1 MALVLLADSR
11 GIEKGEYKMEDL
23 KYFKKVLKDFE
34 KEIKEIQKAKSSE
47 MVSAHSRAAHPLFV
61 ELQLAVPRLGN
72 TIVETSRTRRKELAE
87 GK

>member
-1 MALVLLADSR
+1 
-11 GIEKGEYKMEDL
+11 MEDL

-34 KEIKEIQKAKSSE
+34 KEIKEIQKSKSSE
-47 MVSAHSRAAHPLFV
+47 MVSTHSRLARPLFV

-72 TIVETSRTRRKELAE
+72 TIVETSRVRKKELAE

>member
-1 MALVLLADSR
+1 
-11 GIEKGEYKMEDL
+11 MEDL

-34 KEIKEIQKAKSSE
+34 KEIKEIQKANTSE
-47 MVSAHSRAAHPLFV
+47 LVSAHSRAAHPLFV

-72 TIVETSRTRRKELAE
+72 TIVEASRDRRRKLAE

>member
-1 MALVLLADSR
+1 
-11 GIEKGEYKMEDL
+11 MEDL

-34 KEIKEIQKAKSSE
+34 KEIKEIQKANTSE
-47 MVSAHSRAAHPLFV
+47 LVSAHSRTAHPLFV

-72 TIVETSRTRRKELAE
+72 TIVEASRDRRKKLAE

>member
-1 MALVLLADSR
+1 
-11 GIEKGEYKMEDL
+11 MEDL

-34 KEIKEIQKAKSSE
+34 KEIKEMQKAKTSDL
-47 MVSAHSRAAHPLFV
+47 VSAHSRAAHPLFV

-72 TIVETSRTRRKELAE
+72 TIAETSRARRKELAE

>member
-1 MALVLLADSR
+1 
-11 GIEKGEYKMEDL
+11 MEDL

-47 MVSAHSRAAHPLFV
+47 MVSAHSRAARPLFV

-72 TIVETSRTRRKELAE
+72 TIVETSRTRKKELAE
-87 GK
+87 GR

>member
-1 MALVLLADSR
+1 
-11 GIEKGEYKMEDL
+11 MEDL

-34 KEIKEIQKAKSSE
+34 KEIKEMQKANTSE
-47 MVSAHSRAAHPLFV
+47 LVSAHSRAARPLFV

-72 TIVETSRTRRKELAE
+72 TIVEISRERRRKLAE

>member
-1 MALVLLADSR
+1 
-11 GIEKGEYKMEDL
+11 MEDL

-34 KEIKEIQKAKSSE
+34 KEIKEIQKANTSE
-47 MVSAHSRAAHPLFV
+47 LVSAHSRAAHPLFI

-72 TIVETSRTRRKELAE
+72 TIVEASRDRRKKLSE

>member
-1 MALVLLADSR
+1 MAPARQYQLIQPMGR
-11 GIEKGEYKMEDL
+11 EYKMDDL

-34 KEIKEIQKAKSSE
+34 KEIKEMQKAKTSE
-47 MVSAHSRAAHPLFV
+47 LVSAHSRAAHPLFV

-72 TIVETSRTRRKELAE
+72 TIVEVSRARRKELAE

>member
-1 MALVLLADSR
+1 MD
-11 GIEKGEYKMEDL
+11 DL

-47 MVSAHSRAAHPLFV
+47 MVSAHSRSARPLFV

-72 TIVETSRTRRKELAE
+72 TIIEVSRTRKKELSE
-87 GK
+87 DK

>member
-1 MALVLLADSR
+1 
-11 GIEKGEYKMEDL
+11 MEDL

-34 KEIKEIQKAKSSE
+34 KEIKEMQKANTSE
-47 MVSAHSRAAHPLFV
+47 LVSAHSRAAHPLFV

-72 TIVETSRTRRKELAE
+72 TIAEVSRERRRELSE